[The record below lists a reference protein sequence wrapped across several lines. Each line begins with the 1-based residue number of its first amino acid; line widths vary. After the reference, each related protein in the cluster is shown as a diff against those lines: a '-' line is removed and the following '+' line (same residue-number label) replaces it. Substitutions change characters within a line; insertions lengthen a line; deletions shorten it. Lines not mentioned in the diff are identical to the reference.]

1 MTNRTTLMQARED
14 AAAELEAAIA
24 DLRVA
29 YETYMQLTTQ
39 LETQGQHPD
48 LGRYLETAIAMQLHF
63 AGLSMFLEHKLPSP
77 ASGPPSLREL
87 TERQHAR
94 TPTLT

>member
-1 MTNRTTLMQARED
+1 MTNRTVLQARED

-29 YETYMQLTTQ
+29 YETYMRLTTQ
-39 LETQGQHPD
+39 LEEQGKHPD
-48 LGRYLETAIAMQLHF
+48 LARYLESAISMHLHC
-63 AGLSMFLEHKLPSP
+63 AGLSAFLERKLPSP
-77 ASGPPSLREL
+77 GGPPSLREL

-94 TPTLT
+94 RL

>member
-1 MTNRTTLMQARED
+1 MRARED

-29 YETYMQLTTQ
+29 YETYLRLTTE

-48 LGRYLETAIAMQLHF
+48 LGRYLETAIAMQLHA
-63 AGLSMFLEHKLPSP
+63 AGLAPFLERKLPSP
-77 ASGPPSLREL
+77 AGGPPSLREL
-87 TERQHAR
+87 TERQHTR